1 MAEPSPQDKERYEAL
16 KKQIAQSIANKRN
29 MDAQLARIETKIHAL
44 EGSYLGDSHMG
55 GNIVQGFDG
64 YLKATPGGAG
74 GGTGRARRHDVTD
87 ADRIF
92 SASSMTWQKSLEL
105 IEDEGGT
112 PAPETNNT
120 IKLPS
125 ISSGPPPKKSGRK
138 RERAATASDFDD
150 EEIHL
155 PAQTSSGR
163 KTKKTRTMDD

>member
-1 MAEPSPQDKERYEAL
+1 MAEPSPQDRERYEGL
-16 KKQIAQSIANKRN
+16 KKQIAQSIATKRN
-29 MDAQLARIETKIHAL
+29 IDMQLARIEAKIYSL

-64 YLKATPGGAG
+64 YLKAQPGGAG
-74 GGTGRARRHDVTD
+74 GGAGRGRRHDVTD

-92 SASSMTWQKSLEL
+92 STSSMTWQKSLE
-105 IEDEGGT
+105 IAEDESGT
-112 PAPETNNT
+112 PAPEANT

-125 ISSGPPPKKSGRK
+125 ISAGPPKKSGRK
-138 RERAATASDFDD
+138 RERATTASDFDD
-150 EEIHL
+150 EEIHI